1 MIVHVI
7 RIVSRSTKD
16 DRLLQRLF
24 SFLVW
29 RQETLTTE
37 IIWFS
42 WLVRLLYLV
51 SGELKVVN
59 QLGGGSDGSLP

>member
-24 SFLVW
+24 SLLFGDRKHSLPK
-29 RQETLTTE
+29 LYGFHG
-37 IIWFS
+37 WFD
-42 WLVRLLYLV
+42 YLV